1 MSIKEEIVYA
11 VLKGTWLSPIY
22 VAMGTDGL
30 VAVKLGGQE
39 ATFRD
44 WIQQL
49 TRARVICDQDALSP
63 VLDQFRE
70 FLNGERLKFD
80 LPIDWSNL
88 SPFQRAVLQATSEVP
103 PGSVVSYR
111 EIAHQIGKPGAARAV
126 GQALS
131 RNPMPLVIPCHR
143 VLAIDGSLR
152 GYGGKGGVKT
162 KRALLELEGAQLP

>member
-11 VLKGTWLSPIY
+11 VLKGTWISPIY

-49 TRARVICDQDALSP
+49 TRFRFICDQDTLNP

-88 SPFQRAVLQATSEVP
+88 SPFQRAVLQATTEVP
-103 PGSVVSYR
+103 PGRVVSSIAWRRASRAFRLYR
-111 EIAHQIGKPGAARAV
+111 DRSARSLTATFTPPLSVAA
-126 GQALS
+126 S
-131 RNPMPLVIPCHR
+131 PM
-143 VLAIDGSLR
+143 AS
-152 GYGGKGGVKT
+152 
-162 KRALLELEGAQLP
+162 QS